1 MIAPS
6 GRSELRRAEYGAC
19 LVRQTVVGPDMR
31 KMITRGVLVAAAVA
45 ATAAAGASPTFADN
59 DSNFGGGVNAAN
71 NWNFTA
77 AAVCLQEV
85 AVVPVLGDYI
95 ADHTNNC
102 SNGNVIDHAAQAAGK
117 TVNDLTGH

>member
-1 MIAPS
+1 
-6 GRSELRRAEYGAC
+6 
-19 LVRQTVVGPDMR
+19 MR